1 MKASRP
7 GSSADDRV
15 PDDHP
20 RVPARRG
27 SESRPGAGA
36 EANLDDDRTIRI
48 GQAAE
53 LLGVS
58 VETIRRWEA
67 DGRLT
72 TARSGGGQRRVA
84 IADVSRLLAERR
96 RTTAEPAIVAQSA
109 RNRFAGIVTSIRR
122 DEIVAQVEVIA
133 GPHRLV
139 SLMTAE
145 AVDEL
150 QLRVGDRVV
159 CVVKATQVIVEVPS
173 PAGREDGPRC
183 RGRGA

>member
-1 MKASRP
+1 MP
-7 GSSADDRV
+7 G
-15 PDDHP
+15 PD
-20 RVPARRG
+20 
-27 SESRPGAGA
+27 E
-36 EANLDDDRTIRI
+36 DRTMRI

-58 VETIRRWEA
+58 VETIRRWAA

-72 TARSGGGQRRVA
+72 TIRSGGGQRLVP
-84 IADVSRLLAERR
+84 IADESRLLSERR
-96 RTTAEPAIVAQSA
+96 RGAMDPTIVAQSA
-109 RNRFAGIVTSIRR
+109 RNRFAGIVTAIKR
-122 DEIVAQVEVIA
+122 DDIVAQVEVMA

-150 QLRVGDRVV
+150 NLKVGDRAV

-173 PAGREDGPRC
+173 AGS
-183 RGRGA
+183 GR

>member
-1 MKASRP
+1 MSTQDAP
-7 GSSADDRV
+7 TAA
-15 PDDHP
+15 H
-20 RVPARRG
+20 
-27 SESRPGAGA
+27 
-36 EANLDDDRTIRI
+36 DDDRTMRI

-72 TARSGGGQRRVA
+72 TTRSSGGQRLVQ
-84 IADVSRLLAERR
+84 IADVSRLIGERR
-96 RTTAEPAIVAQSA
+96 RAATDPTIVAQSA

-122 DEIVAQVEVIA
+122 DEIVAQVEVMA

-150 QLRVGDRVV
+150 NLKVGDRAV

-173 PAGREDGPRC
+173 GAGR
-183 RGRGA
+183 